1 MRTEQ
6 YRWSRDLGWESQAP
20 PGRLGSTAQLVL
32 LFVTPGSVQ
41 IASWRDT
48 VRRAYPCAHLFG
60 CTTSGQIQGIAVRED
75 SAVVTAIEFEHTRV
89 EAASA
94 RIKGGRNAGY
104 EVGQELA
111 RSLDPEGL
119 RYAFAIGN

>member
-6 YRWSRDLGWESQAP
+6 YRWSRDVDWESQAP

-41 IASWRDT
+41 IGSWRDT
-48 VRRAYPCAHLFG
+48 VRRAYPNAHLFG
-60 CTTSGQIQGIAVRED
+60 CTTSGQIQGTAVRED
-75 SAVVTAIEFEHTRV
+75 SAVVTAIEFEHTRAA
-89 EAASA
+89 AASA
-94 RIKGGRNAGY
+94 RIKGSDAGY
-104 EVGQELA
+104 EAGQTLA

-119 RYAFAIGN
+119 RYVLV